1 MTPREEAL
9 QHLLWAV
16 SQGQTPEA
24 ICRSLGF
31 DLPKATEEVA
41 LSCLETVALEM
52 RAVPML
58 RAVK

>member
-1 MTPREEAL
+1 VSAREEAL

-31 DLPKATEEVA
+31 DLPKATAEVA

-52 RAVPML
+52 RASPAL
-58 RAVK
+58 RIVK